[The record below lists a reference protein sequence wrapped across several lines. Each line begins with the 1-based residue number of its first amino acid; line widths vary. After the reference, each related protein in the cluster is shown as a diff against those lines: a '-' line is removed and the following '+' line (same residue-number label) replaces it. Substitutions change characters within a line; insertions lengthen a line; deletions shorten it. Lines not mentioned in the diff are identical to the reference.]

1 VTGPRLDRNTELSA
15 AEARRILERRA
26 KALAQPLE
34 EDAAPG
40 RTRELLV
47 FSCAGEA
54 CAVAAPNVVEVVP
67 LVDPTPVPGTPP
79 AVLGVVNHRGRIL
92 AVVDVGRL
100 LAPAEHAISRA
111 GVLVVVTAGEASF
124 AVRADSVP
132 ELVAVKEEEVRSAPR
147 LGEQQDSIVHG
158 VTGNMVAVI
167 DVEALARD
175 PRIAVDDQVE

>member
-1 VTGPRLDRNTELSA
+1 VTGPGLERDAELSA

-34 EDAAPG
+34 EAAAPG
-40 RTRELLV
+40 RTLDLLV
-47 FSCAGEA
+47 FSCAGGA
-54 CAVAAPNVVEVVP
+54 YAVAEPNVVEVVP

-100 LAPAEHAISRA
+100 LAPAEHAISPA
-111 GVLVVVTAGEASF
+111 GLLVVVTAGEASF

-132 ELVAVKEEEVRSAPR
+132 ELVAVEEHEVRSAPR
-147 LGEQQDSIVHG
+147 LGEQDSIVRG

-175 PRIAVDDQVE
+175 PRIAVNDQVE